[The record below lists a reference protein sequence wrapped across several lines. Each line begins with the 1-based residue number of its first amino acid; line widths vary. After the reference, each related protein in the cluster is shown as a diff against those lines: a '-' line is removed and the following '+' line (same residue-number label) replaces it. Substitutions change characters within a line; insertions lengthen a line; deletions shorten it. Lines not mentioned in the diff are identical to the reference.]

1 MFPLTKPAPTDLKKC
16 YHLRG
21 KRYIYNNSIWACQYF
36 RRKSISLRRWVHSIG
51 GAMVLRKSL
60 IFITVKWWWYIPL
73 EYQVKKILR
82 NENAVHIVKYMC
94 TALSFQS
101 SRLFIIRSYSVE
113 KSFPIKSNIHC
124 ISRLCAAIPRCILPS
139 HTTPEQAASWP
150 EFSYNSSDARKLL
163 DYCSKL
169 EKWTSRKL
177 LLGKSWPCDQAVKK
191 GGQGYSVRFS

>member
-1 MFPLTKPAPTDLKKC
+1 MQWYCESHWFSLQWSDDGTYHWNIKYKKYLK
-16 YHLRG
+16 
-21 KRYIYNNSIWACQYF
+21 NE
-36 RRKSISLRRWVHSIG
+36 
-51 GAMVLRKSL
+51 
-60 IFITVKWWWYIPL
+60 TV
-73 EYQVKKILR
+73 
-82 NENAVHIVKYMC
+82 AHIVKYMC
-94 TALSFQS
+94 TALSFQR
-101 SRLFIIRSYSVE
+101 SRLYIIRSYSVE

-191 GGQGYSVRFS
+191 EDKDITYYFSNAYNFSRAWITLKDLIRSYLIILY